1 MKTLTLVGSLWLC
14 SLLALSAQTAVS
26 GGGYFPVEPHYK
38 DQRTV
43 YVVRI
48 AEDGEVK
55 LRCAVTAGN
64 LLLSQY
70 ESLKEKRFGELLEV
84 VKKQVPK
91 GRTIVHLLTEEGKGF
106 EKTLVI
112 SKLCLS
118 HGVSEVVLA
127 SGTKVEEPKDL
138 PAPLDLSKLEFFE
151 DGSVKLKE
159 EKK

>member
-1 MKTLTLVGSLWLC
+1 M
-14 SLLALSAQTAVS
+14 S
-26 GGGYFPVEPHYK
+26 GGGYIRVEPHYK
-38 DQRTV
+38 DRRTV

-55 LRCAVTAGN
+55 HRCAVTAGT

-70 ESLKEKRFGELLEV
+70 EPFKEKRFGELLEV
-84 VKKQVPK
+84 VQKQVPN
-91 GRTIVHLLTEEGKGF
+91 GRTIVHLLTEEGMGF
-106 EKTLVI
+106 EKTLAI

-118 HGVSEVVLA
+118 HGVAEVVLA

-138 PAPLDLSKLEFFE
+138 PAPFDPSILKIFE
-151 DGSVKLKE
+151 DESVKLKE